1 MMGSC
6 PSGLHSPTRSPP
18 RFLPVGD
25 TALSVEF
32 GNTIEPDINDR
43 VMAFDRAVTAAGL
56 PGIVETVPSYRAVL
70 VEYEPRRL
78 SYDALVAHLLTVDR
92 EIAGELT
99 PVPRRWIVPVAYGQE
114 FGEDLPEVARRRN
127 LTPEAVIAAH
137 VSGAYRVYMIGFAPG
152 FAYLGRLPPELEL
165 PRRETPRQRV
175 VEGSVMIGGL
185 QTAIA
190 PMAIP
195 TGWHI
200 LGRTPLRCL
209 DVQKPDPFLFQPGDR
224 VRFRPVGAQEFEAL
238 SARSAM
244 GELVAALEA

>member
-1 MMGSC
+1 M
-6 PSGLHSPTRSPP
+6 TAWP

-32 GNTIEPDINDR
+32 GSTIEPDINDR
-43 VMAFDRAVTAAGL
+43 VVAFDRAVTAAGL
-56 PGIVETVPSYRAVL
+56 PGIVETVPSYRALL
-70 VEYEPRRL
+70 VEYEPRQL
-78 SYDALVAHLLTVDR
+78 SFDALVAHLLALDGEV
-92 EIAGELT
+92 AGELSLA
-99 PVPRRWIVPVAYGQE
+99 PRRWVVPVAYGQG
-114 FGEDLPEVARRRN
+114 FGEDLPEVARRRD
-127 LTPEAVIAAH
+127 LSPEAVIAAH
-137 VSGAYRVYMIGFAPG
+137 VSSVYRVYMIGFAPG

-175 VEGSVMIGGL
+175 PEGSVMIGGL

-209 DVQKPDPFLFQPGDR
+209 DMQKPNPFLFQPGDR
-224 VRFRPVGAQEFEAL
+224 VRFRPVGMQEFEAL

-244 GELVAALEA
+244 GGLVAALEA

>member
-1 MMGSC
+1 M
-6 PSGLHSPTRSPP
+6 TAPP

-25 TALSVEF
+25 VALSVEF
-32 GNTIEPDINDR
+32 GSTIEPGINDR
-43 VMAFDRAVTAAGL
+43 VVAFDRAVTAAGL
-56 PGIVETVPSYRAVL
+56 LGVVETVPSYRALL
-70 VEYEPRRL
+70 VEYEPRLL
-78 SYDALVAHLLTVDR
+78 SFDALVAHLLALDR
-92 EIAGELT
+92 EVAGRSIAA
-99 PVPRRWIVPVAYGQE
+99 PRRWIVPVAYGQQ
-114 FGEDLPEVARRRN
+114 FGEDLPEVAKRRN
-127 LTPEAVIAAH
+127 LSPEAVIAAH
-137 VSGAYRVYMIGFAPG
+137 VSVAYRVYMMGFAPG

-209 DVQKPDPFLFQPGDR
+209 NVQKPDPFLFQPGDR
-224 VRFRPVGAQEFEAL
+224 VRFRPIGPQEFEAL
-238 SARSAM
+238 SARSATGDM
-244 GELVAALEA
+244 VPALEP